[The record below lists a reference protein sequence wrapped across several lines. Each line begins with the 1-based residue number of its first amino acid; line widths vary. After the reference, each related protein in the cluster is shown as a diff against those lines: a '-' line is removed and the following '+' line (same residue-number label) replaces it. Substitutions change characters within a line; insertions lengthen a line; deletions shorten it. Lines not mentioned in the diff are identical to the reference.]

1 MYGAVAFRLGFVG
14 VFPRAGSGV
23 CMDQRDDTLAS
34 LGEVNDRLMAKNHAL
49 AKALNR
55 ATQELA
61 KAKAQLNQLAGPPM
75 TFATMV
81 RVHSARTD
89 EQGVQHASVEVIS
102 GTRRM
107 IVPVAANV
115 QASRLEAGRTVLLNE
130 NMVVVSQADTD
141 TLGSVRT
148 VKQVIDDG
156 RLLVADNGGNATL
169 VRRSGTLSKA
179 VINVADRVTVDSSMR
194 FALAL
199 VPPQNDAD
207 LVLEEVPNVTF
218 ADIGGYR
225 LEWQLF
231 NTAWFLP
238 QNRERIYLVG
248 RVADRCTGDVFP
260 FPAPGGGNHP
270 CRKDTVHSHT
280 CGTITRNYYKQP
292 NFGNYLIN
300 LQPGETFDG
309 QPNEEQKSRIRMLTE
324 VECERLQGFPDDFT
338 RYGIINGEVREISRA
353 NRYAMLGNAVSVPVV
368 RAVAER
374 IRNSTVL
381 ND

>member
-89 EQGVQHASVEVIS
+89 EQGVQHASAEVIS

-169 VRRSGTLSKA
+169 VRR
-179 VINVADRVTVDSSMR
+179 
-194 FALAL
+194 
-199 VPPQNDAD
+199 
-207 LVLEEVPNVTF
+207 
-218 ADIGGYR
+218 
-225 LEWQLF
+225 
-231 NTAWFLP
+231 
-238 QNRERIYLVG
+238 
-248 RVADRCTGDVFP
+248 
-260 FPAPGGGNHP
+260 
-270 CRKDTVHSHT
+270 
-280 CGTITRNYYKQP
+280 
-292 NFGNYLIN
+292 
-300 LQPGETFDG
+300 
-309 QPNEEQKSRIRMLTE
+309 
-324 VECERLQGFPDDFT
+324 
-338 RYGIINGEVREISRA
+338 
-353 NRYAMLGNAVSVPVV
+353 
-368 RAVAER
+368 
-374 IRNSTVL
+374 
-381 ND
+381 